1 MELTVIVPVRDEA
14 GNLKPLMEEIHAAL
28 DGVMDYEVVF
38 IDDGSRDGSR
48 AEIAAM
54 AKSDPRVRLLVHET
68 GSGKTRALIN
78 GIKAARGPV
87 IVTIDGDRQDDPQ
100 DIPKFWA
107 KMTAGGEPDLNLA
120 VSGWRMKRKDSK
132 WKWFISRIAN
142 RIRASLLGD
151 NTPDSGCGF
160 KMFPRDAFLELPRFD
175 NMHRFLPALF
185 KKYGCRLDVQEVNHR
200 PRAEGKSKYGTIDR
214 AWASFWDLMGVIW
227 LQRRTRYPK
236 ASEEK

>member
-14 GNLKPLMEEIHAAL
+14 GNLKLLMEEVHAAL
-28 DGVMDYEVVF
+28 DGVMDYEVIF
-38 IDDGSRDGSR
+38 IDDGSQDNSR
-48 AEIAAM
+48 SEIAEM
-54 AKSDPRVRLLVHET
+54 AKSDPCVRLLVHET

-78 GIKAARGPV
+78 GIKVARGPV
-87 IVTIDGDRQDDPQ
+87 VVTIDGDRQDDPQ

-107 KMTAGGEPDLNLA
+107 KMTAGGGPDLNLA
-120 VSGWRMKRKDSK
+120 ISGWRTKRKDSK
-132 WKWFISRIAN
+132 WKWLISRIAN

-200 PRAEGKSKYGTIDR
+200 PRAEGRSKYGTIDR

-236 ASEEK
+236 ATEEK

>member
-14 GNLKPLMEEIHAAL
+14 GNLKPLMDELHTAL
-28 DGVMDYEVVF
+28 DGVMDYEVIF
-38 IDDGSRDGSR
+38 IDDGSRDASR
-48 AEIAAM
+48 AEIAEM
-54 AKSDPRVRLLVHET
+54 VGSDPRVRLLVQEKA
-68 GSGKTRALIN
+68 SGKTRALIN
-78 GIKAARGPV
+78 GIKAAGGPV

-100 DIPKFWA
+100 DIPKFWT
-107 KMTAGGEPDLNLA
+107 KMTASGAPDLNLA
-120 VSGWRMKRKDSK
+120 ISGWRTRRKDSR
-132 WKWFISRIAN
+132 WKRLISRIAN
-142 RIRASLLGD
+142 RVRAGLLGD

-200 PRAEGKSKYGTIDR
+200 PRAEGKSKYGTFDR

-236 ASEEK
+236 ATEEK

>member
-14 GNLKPLMEEIHAAL
+14 GNLRPLMEEIHAAL

-48 AEIAAM
+48 AEITAM
-54 AKSDPRVRLLVHET
+54 VKTDPRVRLLVHEK

-120 VSGWRMKRKDSK
+120 LSGWRTKRKDSK

-142 RIRASLLGD
+142 RIRAWLLGD

-200 PRAEGKSKYGTIDR
+200 PRAEGRSKYGTLDR

-236 ASEEK
+236 ASEEE